1 MIKMK
6 DELKKIIYMGLGAM
20 SLTSEKASEL
30 KDELVKKGEDLVE
43 KGKIENEELKRN
55 IMSTIKENVTVINK
69 DLSVEEIS
77 EQIDALSPEEKEVLR
92 KKLSKKGK

>member
-1 MIKMK
+1 MK